1 MKILFTFL
9 VLAVSLGSMG
19 QSDYDQRLL
28 ARYSQERV
36 EELLEK
42 QPSIIEY
49 WTYYLD
55 NSYTIVDGEATS
67 KTIQTDREVKIRN
80 LDNFNILDLKIHMDR
95 KRPQSFRIKGTNQ
108 YLILKS
114 DTQFSREFSR
124 NRAPK
129 L

>member
-1 MKILFTFL
+1 M
-9 VLAVSLGSMG
+9 AVCIGTMG

-28 ARYSQERV
+28 ARYSQERI
-36 EELLEK
+36 EELLKE

-55 NSYTIVDGEATS
+55 NSYTILDGESTGKALPTE
-67 KTIQTDREVKIRN
+67 RELKIKN
-80 LDNFNILDLKIHMDR
+80 LDNFNILDLDIHMDR
-95 KRPQSFRIKGTNQ
+95 QKPQAYRIKGTGQ

-114 DTQFSREFSR
+114 NSQFSKEFSR
-124 NRAPK
+124 NRTPK